1 MNPEKDISA
10 DMKCEYLVIGSGAGG
25 SVVARELARA
35 GKDVLV
41 AEEGGHFKTSEF
53 NDTTANQLRKLYR
66 SGGVTPIIGKP
77 IVGFAEGACV
87 GGSTVINAGYFSRT
101 PQRILDQWSRN
112 LDLRSYGMED
122 LIPHFENIERDLS
135 VSIKKD
141 DGSNKD
147 SVAMEEGCRKLGWRI
162 EPAPRVIKECSNQ
175 NRCPTGC
182 PTEAKRSM
190 LVSYLPQAFAA
201 GAKIIPNLRITKI
214 IRERNRIR
222 CVKARS
228 KESGEEITI
237 HPDFVFLSGGAVQTP
252 FLLRKSGLSKRAG
265 KRLEF
270 HMNFKVVAKFDHVV
284 NAEKSTVSLNFVREF
299 EDEGALISPANFRLP
314 FVLSTLAHHDNSM
327 LKQVV
332 AESNRYGLF
341 VTQIQSKSVARVHAP
356 FAAPFM
362 TYKFHQDD
370 LHSLRI
376 NMIRTAKLLFASG
389 CEEVLFP
396 VQGMRAVTTVEEVE
410 LAANKLKPKDI
421 ELVTVHAMS
430 SCPMGRRENGAVV
443 DENGKVYGYDNLFIC
458 DASVLP
464 TNIGESPQATI
475 MAFSHEIVNRHITAS
490 RQ

>member
-1 MNPEKDISA
+1 MNPEKELSSQIQ
-10 DMKCEYLVIGSGAGG
+10 CEYLVIGSGAGG

-41 AEEGGHFKTSEF
+41 VEEGGHFKTSDF
-53 NDTTANQLRKLYR
+53 NDSTANQLKKLYR

-101 PQRILDQWSRN
+101 PQRILDQWNRE
-112 LDLRSYGMED
+112 LGLRSYGMED

-147 SVAMEEGCRKLGWRI
+147 SAAMEEGCRKLGWRI
-162 EPAPRVIKECSNQ
+162 EPAPRVIKDCSNQ

-182 PTEAKRSM
+182 PIEAKRSM
-190 LVSYLPQAFAA
+190 LVSYLPQAFSA
-201 GAKIIPNLRITKI
+201 GAKIIPNLRVTKI
-214 IRERNRIR
+214 VRERNRIR
-222 CVKARS
+222 CVKARA

-237 HPDFVFLSGGAVQTP
+237 YPDFTFLAGGAVQTP
-252 FLLRKSGLSKRAG
+252 FLLRKSGLSKLAG

-284 NAEKSTVSLNFVREF
+284 DAEESTVSLNFVREF

-341 VTQIQSKSVARVHAP
+341 VTQIQSKSVARVHTP
-356 FAAPFM
+356 FGSPFM
-362 TYKFHQDD
+362 TYKFHRDD
-370 LHSLRI
+370 LPSLRL
-376 NMIRTAKLLFASG
+376 NMVRTGQLLLASG
-389 CEEVLFP
+389 CEEILFP
-396 VQGMRAVTTVEEVE
+396 VQGMGPVTTLDEVE
-410 LAANKLKPKDI
+410 RAASKLKPKDI

-430 SCPMGRRENGAVV
+430 SCPMGRKEKNAVV
-443 DENGKVYGYDNLFIC
+443 DENGKVYGYDNLFVC

-475 MAFSHEIVNRHITAS
+475 MAFAHEIIARHINNS
-490 RQ
+490 P

>member
-1 MNPEKDISA
+1 MNPEAELSSQIT
-10 DMKCEYLVIGSGAGG
+10 CEYLVIGSGAGG

-35 GKDVLV
+35 GKDVLIV
-41 AEEGGHFKTSEF
+41 EEGGHFKTSEF
-53 NDTTANQLRKLYR
+53 NDSTANQLRKMYR
-66 SGGVTPIIGKP
+66 SGGVTPFIGKP

-101 PQRILDQWSRN
+101 PQRILDQWQSR
-112 LDLRSYGMED
+112 LGLESYGMKE

-135 VSIKKD
+135 VSTKAD

-147 SVAMEEGCRKLGWRI
+147 SAAMEEGCRKLGWRI
-162 EPAPRVIKECSNQ
+162 EPAPRVIKDCSNQ

-190 LVSYLPQAFAA
+190 LVSYLPQAFTA
-201 GAKIIPNLRITKI
+201 GAKIIPNLRVTKI
-214 IRERNRIR
+214 LSQGNRIS
-222 CVKARS
+222 CVKAGA
-228 KESGEEITI
+228 KGSGEEITI
-237 HPDFVFLSGGAVQTP
+237 RPEFVFLSGGAVQTP
-252 FLLRKSGLSKRAG
+252 FLLRKNGLSKKAG

-284 NAEKSTVSLNFVREF
+284 DAEKSTVSLNFVREF

-341 VTQIQSKSVARVHAP
+341 VTQIQSRSVARVHAP
-356 FAAPFM
+356 FGSPFM
-362 TYKFHQDD
+362 TYKFHKDD
-370 LHSLRI
+370 LDSLRL
-376 NMIRTAKLLFASG
+376 NMVRTGKLLLASG
-389 CEEVLFP
+389 CEEILFP
-396 VQGMRAVTTVEEVE
+396 VQGMGPVANLEDLES
-410 LAANKLKPKDI
+410 AAAKLKPKDI

-430 SCPMGRRENGAVV
+430 SCPMGQQKNGAVV
-443 DENGKVYGYDNLFIC
+443 DENGQVYNYDNLYVS

-475 MAFSHEIVNRHITAS
+475 MAFAHEIVARHIS
-490 RQ
+490 GLK